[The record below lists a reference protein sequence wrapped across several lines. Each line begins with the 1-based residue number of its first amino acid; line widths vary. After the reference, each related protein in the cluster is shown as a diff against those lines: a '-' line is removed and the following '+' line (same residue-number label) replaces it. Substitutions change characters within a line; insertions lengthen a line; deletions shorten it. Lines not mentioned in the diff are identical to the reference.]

1 MKAEVQ
7 KVFDDLEN
15 YTFWCSENGM
25 RFNQADLYQRKSPW
39 GLMER
44 ERCNGLLIEN
54 QWEKGAR
61 IFRRNIKYKGI
72 YHGPQ

>member
-1 MKAEVQ
+1 MKKEVK
-7 KVFDDLEN
+7 KVFDDLEA
-15 YTFWCSENGM
+15 YTLWCANNGM

-44 ERCNGLLIEN
+44 ERNNGLIIEN

-61 IFRRNIKYKGI
+61 IFRRNITYKGTWM
-72 YHGPQ
+72 G